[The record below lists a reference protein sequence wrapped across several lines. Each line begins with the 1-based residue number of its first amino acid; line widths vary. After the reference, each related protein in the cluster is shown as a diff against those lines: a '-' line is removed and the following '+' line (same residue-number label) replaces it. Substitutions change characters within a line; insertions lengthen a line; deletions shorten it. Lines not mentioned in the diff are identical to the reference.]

1 MNKHNDYVKVY
12 RERFKTLCTVL
23 KNIFTPDKSCTGNCN
38 QGRNCTC
45 KSKIPDILQID
56 EEIGRLHYLSG
67 SVEDSQARID
77 IKILANELAKIGNR
91 IHEKNSE
98 NQ

>member
-1 MNKHNDYVKVY
+1 MKNIIKHYE
-12 RERFKTLCTVL
+12 ERFRTLWTDL
-23 KNIFTPDKSCTGNCN
+23 KNIFTVENSCTGDCN

-45 KSKIPDILQID
+45 TSKIPDILQID